1 MLTKRGAV
9 RFDFRMNEI
18 YEMIKQ
24 IFRSF
29 ERESQSSAPVTL
41 LSIRYPSP
49 TDDFF
54 LDLYSKIWCTYRH
67 SFPMLNSYT
76 SDAGF
81 GCMLR
86 CGQMMLANTFILL
99 EEGRSFRIYPSSAYF
114 DTLNLFLVSI
124 ISNDIRTLLQAHSHC
139 IG

>member
-1 MLTKRGAV
+1 
-9 RFDFRMNEI
+9 MNEL

-29 ERESQSSAPVTL
+29 EPESQSSAPVTL
-41 LSIRYPSP
+41 LSVKYPSP
-49 TDDFF
+49 TDEFY

-67 SFPMLNSYT
+67 SFPSLNSYT

-86 CGQMMLANTFILL
+86 CGQMLLANALILL
-99 EEGRSFRIYPSSAYF
+99 EEGRSFRVSARPAYF
-114 DTLNLFLVSI
+114 EVVNLFMVI
-124 ISNDIRTLLQAHSHC
+124 V
-139 IG
+139 